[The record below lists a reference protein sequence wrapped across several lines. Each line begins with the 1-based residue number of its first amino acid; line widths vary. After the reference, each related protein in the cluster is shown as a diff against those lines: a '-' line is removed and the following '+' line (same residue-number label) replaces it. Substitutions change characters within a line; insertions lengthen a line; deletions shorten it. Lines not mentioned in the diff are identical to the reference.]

1 MDESLL
7 KIQNAEILVVDL
19 DGTLIDTNQANLLAY
34 QAATL
39 EVTGTALPE
48 QAASYDRLT
57 RNRLQEA
64 LDDLPADLLDA
75 IVQRKE
81 VLYPQFLH
89 TTQLNT
95 KLYQLLQGC
104 QDKVL
109 VLATNAR
116 QARAEQLLHQHQH
129 NLHHL
134 FAECYYHGEGQPN
147 KFKQIF
153 ARFRGKEII
162 IFENEAAQASLAL
175 AAGAHPHNIIMV
187 NAL

>member
-39 EVTGTALPE
+39 EVTGNALPE
-48 QAASYDRLT
+48 QALSYDRLT
-57 RNRLQEA
+57 RNRLRKI
-64 LDDLPADLLDA
+64 LHDLPADLFDA

-89 TTQLNT
+89 TTELNT
-95 KLYQLLQGC
+95 KLYQLLQDS

-109 VLATNAR
+109 LLATNAR
-116 QARAEQLLHQHQH
+116 QARAEQLLHQHH
-129 NLHHL
+129 LHHL
-134 FAECYYHGEGQPN
+134 FAECYYHDEAQPN

-153 ARFRGKEII
+153 ADFRGKEII
-162 IFENEAAQASLAL
+162 VFENEAAQASLAL
-175 AAGAHPHNIIMV
+175 AAGAHSHNIIMV

>member
-48 QAASYDRLT
+48 QAASYERLT

-81 VLYPQFLH
+81 
-89 TTQLNT
+89 
-95 KLYQLLQGC
+95 
-104 QDKVL
+104 
-109 VLATNAR
+109 
-116 QARAEQLLHQHQH
+116 
-129 NLHHL
+129 
-134 FAECYYHGEGQPN
+134 
-147 KFKQIF
+147 
-153 ARFRGKEII
+153 
-162 IFENEAAQASLAL
+162 AL
-175 AAGAHPHNIIMV
+175 RI
-187 NAL
+187 

>member
-57 RNRLQEA
+57 RNRLQKA

-116 QARAEQLLHQHQH
+116 QARAEQLLHQHY
-129 NLHHL
+129 LHHL
-134 FAECYYHGEGQPN
+134 FAECYYHDATQPN

-162 IFENEAAQASLAL
+162 IFENETAQAKLAV
-175 AAGAHPHNIIMV
+175 AAGAHPHTIIMV

>member
-39 EVTGTALPE
+39 EVTGNALPE
-48 QAASYDRLT
+48 QALSYERLT
-57 RNRLQEA
+57 RNSLRKILHE
-64 LDDLPADLLDA
+64 LPADLFDA

-89 TTQLNT
+89 TTELNT
-95 KLYQLLQGC
+95 KLYQLLQDS

-109 VLATNAR
+109 LLATNAR
-116 QARAEQLLHQHQH
+116 QARAEQLLRQHH
-129 NLHHL
+129 LHHL
-134 FAECYYHGEGQPN
+134 FAECYYHEEGQPN

-175 AAGAHPHNIIMV
+175 VAGAHPHTIIMV

>member
-1 MDESLL
+1 MDDWLS
-7 KIQNAEILVVDL
+7 KTQNAEVLVVDL

-34 QAATL
+34 KTATL
-39 EVTGTALPE
+39 EVTGKNFPE
-48 QAASYDRLT
+48 QATCCDRLT
-57 RNRLQEA
+57 RNRLREA
-64 LDDLPADLLDA
+64 LHDLPVDLLDA

-81 VLYPQFLH
+81 ILYPQFLH

-95 KLYQLLQGC
+95 KLYQLLDTC

-116 QARAEQLLHQHQH
+116 QARAEQLLHQH

-134 FAECYYHGEGQPN
+134 FAECYYHDEAQPN

-162 IFENEAAQASLAL
+162 IFENETAQAKLAL
-175 AAGAHPHNIIMV
+175 AAGAQPHSIIMV

>member
-48 QAASYDRLT
+48 QAASYERLT

-116 QARAEQLLHQHQH
+116 QARAEQLLHQYY
-129 NLHHL
+129 LHHL
-134 FAECYYHGEGQPN
+134 FAECYYHDATQPN

-162 IFENEAAQASLAL
+162 IFENETAQAKLAV
-175 AAGAHPHNIIMV
+175 AAGAHPHTIIMV

>member
-39 EVTGTALPE
+39 EVTGKALPE
-48 QAASYDRLT
+48 QALSYERLT
-57 RNRLQEA
+57 RNRLRKI
-64 LDDLPADLLDA
+64 LHDLPADLFDA

-81 VLYPQFLH
+81 VLYSQFLH
-89 TTQLNT
+89 TTELNT

-116 QARAEQLLHQHQH
+116 QARAEQLLHQHH
-129 NLHHL
+129 LHHL
-134 FAECYYHGEGQPN
+134 FAECYYHDEAQPN

-153 ARFRGKEII
+153 ARFRGKKII
-162 IFENEAAQASLAL
+162 VFENEAAQASLAL

>member
-48 QAASYDRLT
+48 QAASYERLT

-95 KLYQLLQGC
+95 KLYQLLLGC

-116 QARAEQLLHQHQH
+116 QARAEQLLHQHY
-129 NLHHL
+129 LHHL
-134 FAECYYHGEGQPN
+134 FAECYYHDATQPN

-162 IFENEAAQASLAL
+162 IFENETAQAKLAV
-175 AAGAHPHNIIMV
+175 AAGAHPHTIIMV

>member
-7 KIQNAEILVVDL
+7 KTQNAEILVVDL

-34 QAATL
+34 QAAML

-48 QAASYDRLT
+48 QTASYDRLT

-116 QARAEQLLHQHQH
+116 QARAEQLLHQHY
-129 NLHHL
+129 LHHL
-134 FAECYYHGEGQPN
+134 FAECYYHDETLPN

-162 IFENEAAQASLAL
+162 IFENETAQAKLAV
-175 AAGAHPHNIIMV
+175 AAGAHPHTIIMV

>member
-48 QAASYDRLT
+48 QAASYERLT

-116 QARAEQLLHQHQH
+116 QARAEQLLHQHY
-129 NLHHL
+129 LHHL
-134 FAECYYHGEGQPN
+134 FAECYYHDATQPN

-162 IFENEAAQASLAL
+162 IFENETAQAKLAV
-175 AAGAHPHNIIMV
+175 AAGAHPHTIIMV